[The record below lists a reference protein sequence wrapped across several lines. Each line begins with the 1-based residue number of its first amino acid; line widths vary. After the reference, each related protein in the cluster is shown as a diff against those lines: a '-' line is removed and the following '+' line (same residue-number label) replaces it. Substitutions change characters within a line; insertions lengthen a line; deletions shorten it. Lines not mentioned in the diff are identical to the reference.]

1 MIIKLPTSNSIE
13 STFIRADSISWTSW
27 EQTSHAPRQSTAS
40 FSELFCHNAE
50 IVVERHLRARIATR
64 RCQSHGYLSSFELR
78 LLILFGD

>member
-1 MIIKLPTSNSIE
+1 MRP
-13 STFIRADSISWTSW
+13 DS
-27 EQTSHAPRQSTAS
+27 QQHH